1 MTEHREIVGKR
12 WWYLSAALLA
22 LALTSLVFMGE
33 KVAREDSLA
42 SAGGLRIVSVAPSV
56 TEMLFAL
63 GLGDSIVGATD
74 HCDYPA
80 QARQIERV
88 GGLGSPN
95 VEKLL
100 ALSPDLVIA
109 TNFEHKHVPKL
120 LQQAGIKVLQLKIRN
135 IQEMFDA
142 LEKIGSATGQ
152 ARQAEKV
159 LAKMRTALRAAE
171 KLRADIPANQR
182 RRVFVEI
189 SNDPIITAGAG
200 SFVDELITRAG
211 GVNVAG
217 GLSQAYPII
226 NPEMVIEWNPDVI
239 IICYMSQGGQG
250 AGALARRIGWG
261 DIAAVREGRIICD
274 ISNDLLLRPGPRLIE
289 GVEVLARRLYKDQAR
304 PVAPSPAGERQT
316 R

>member
-1 MTEHREIVGKR
+1 MTGHRGIAGKR
-12 WWYLSAALLA
+12 WWYLSAALLT
-22 LALTSLVFMGE
+22 LALTGLVFMGE
-33 KVAREDSLA
+33 KVAREDSPA
-42 SAGGLRIVSVAPSV
+42 SAGKLRIVSVAPSV

-74 HCDYPA
+74 YCDYPA
-80 QARQIERV
+80 RARQIERV

-109 TNFEHKHVPKL
+109 TDFEHKYVPKL
-120 LQQAGIKVLQLKIRN
+120 LQQAGIK
-135 IQEMFDA
+135 
-142 LEKIGSATGQ
+142 SA
-152 ARQAEKV
+152 
-159 LAKMRTALRAAE
+159 
-171 KLRADIPANQR
+171 PAQDRR

-261 DIAAVREGRIICD
+261 DIAAVRQGRIIRD

>member
-1 MTEHREIVGKR
+1 
-12 WWYLSAALLA
+12 
-22 LALTSLVFMGE
+22 
-33 KVAREDSLA
+33 
-42 SAGGLRIVSVAPSV
+42 
-56 TEMLFAL
+56 
-63 GLGDSIVGATD
+63 
-74 HCDYPA
+74 
-80 QARQIERV
+80 
-88 GGLGSPN
+88 
-95 VEKLL
+95 
-100 ALSPDLVIA
+100 
-109 TNFEHKHVPKL
+109 
-120 LQQAGIKVLQLKIRN
+120 QAGIKVLQLKIGN

-152 ARQAEKV
+152 SQQAEKV
-159 LAKMRTALRAAE
+159 LAMMRTALRAAE
-171 KLRADIPANQR
+171 KLREDIPANQR

-261 DIAAVREGRIICD
+261 DITAVRQGRIIRD